1 LKERKPE
8 LRKRILKLYEIGL
21 RTKEISQVSGIP
33 TRTVRYYLSSACNKQ
48 GRTLKP
54 SPSVMSR
61 ENSSGSAEGPN
72 PLSLRLKANPLD
84 QVWIE
89 RLNQAGASIEEI
101 SDILRLS
108 GREIFKAI
116 KNQKPEVNNSKRIK
130 L

>member
-1 LKERKPE
+1 MKERKPE

-21 RTKEISQVSGIP
+21 RTKEIAQVSGIAP
-33 TRTVRYYLSSACNKQ
+33 RTVRYYLSSTCGKQ
-48 GRTLKP
+48 GRTT
-54 SPSVMSR
+54 PSVASR
-61 ENSSGSAEGPN
+61 GDSSRSSEAFN

-89 RLNQAGASIEEI
+89 RLSQAGASIEEI

-116 KNQKPEVNNSKRIK
+116 GNQKPEANNARRLK

>member
-1 LKERKPE
+1 MKERKPE

-33 TRTVRYYLSSACNKQ
+33 PRTVRYYLSSSIGKQ
-48 GRTLKP
+48 GHTIMP
-54 SPSVMSR
+54 SPSVG
-61 ENSSGSAEGPN
+61 SSEDSSKSSDGFN

-89 RLNQAGASIEEI
+89 RLDKAGASIEEI

-116 KNQKPEVNNSKRIK
+116 GNRKPEANNSKRLK

>member
-33 TRTVRYYLSSACNKQ
+33 PRTVRYYLSSASGKQ
-48 GRTLKP
+48 GRTIIP
-54 SPSVMSR
+54 SSSVASR
-61 ENSSGSAEGPN
+61 DDSSRSSEGFN

-89 RLNQAGASIEEI
+89 RLKQAGASIEEI

-116 KNQKPEVNNSKRIK
+116 KNQKPEATTPSD
-130 L
+130 

>member
-8 LRKRILKLYEIGL
+8 LRRRILKLSEIGL

-33 TRTVRYYLSSACNKQ
+33 TRTVRYYLSTTCGKQ
-48 GRTLKP
+48 GRTIIP
-54 SPSVMSR
+54 SSSVASR
-61 ENSSGSAEGPN
+61 EDSSKSREAFN

-89 RLNQAGASIEEI
+89 KLSHAGASIEEI

-108 GREIFKAI
+108 GREIFRAI
-116 KNQKPEVNNSKRIK
+116 RNQKPEANNSKRQK

>member
-21 RTKEISQVSGIP
+21 RTKEIAQVSGIA
-33 TRTVRYYLSSACNKQ
+33 TRTVRYYLSSTCGKQ
-48 GRTLKP
+48 GRTIKP
-54 SPSVMSR
+54 SPSVASGGDSSR
-61 ENSSGSAEGPN
+61 SAEGLN
-72 PLSLRLKANPLD
+72 PLSLRLKANPQD

-89 RLNQAGASIEEI
+89 RLNQAGASIEQI

-116 KNQKPEVNNSKRIK
+116 RNQKPEANTPSD
-130 L
+130 

>member
-1 LKERKPE
+1 MKERKPE

-21 RTKEISQVSGIP
+21 KTKEISQVSGIP
-33 TRTVRYYLSSACNKQ
+33 PRTVRYYLSTTHAKQ
-48 GRTLKP
+48 GRSIMP
-54 SPSVMSR
+54 SPSVVSHEDSSR
-61 ENSSGSAEGPN
+61 SAEGPN

-116 KNQKPEVNNSKRIK
+116 RDQKPEANHSKRLK